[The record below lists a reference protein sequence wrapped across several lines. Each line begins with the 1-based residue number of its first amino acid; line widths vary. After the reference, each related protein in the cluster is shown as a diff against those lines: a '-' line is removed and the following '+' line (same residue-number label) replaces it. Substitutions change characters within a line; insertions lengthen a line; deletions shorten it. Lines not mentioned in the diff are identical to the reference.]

1 MERQIATTLKLNGTS
16 KSDTATID
24 QLREDM
30 MEEVGIP
37 GNIQKAI
44 VDNHEPNAEGIYPDW
59 ADKYFVFK
67 HREFK
72 IVKHLSATAMR

>member
-1 MERQIATTLKLNGTS
+1 MARQGMGFCNSYPLIRQRFT
-16 KSDTATID
+16 

-30 MEEVGIP
+30 LEEVGIP